1 MPNKDYYKKM
11 GVSFAD
17 ALKEYDDKKYS
28 TVDVWLNSERIFK
41 HKFKCGDIVFSE
53 KWNTKFLITKIYY
66 DCVDDWYEGVSI
78 QRFGNGEIDLNEFR
92 LQIDLCD
99 KHYKKVGHC

>member
-1 MPNKDYYKKM
+1 MTNKDYYKKM

-53 KWNTKFLITKIYY
+53 NGIGSFWLQKYIMIVLMIGMK
-66 DCVDDWYEGVSI
+66 VSV
-78 QRFGNGEIDLNEFR
+78 FKGLEMV
-92 LQIDLCD
+92 
-99 KHYKKVGHC
+99 K